1 MEPYQIKTATA
12 AAMCGC
18 SRTAFNKW
26 MASDAKLAA
35 ASTVDT
41 YIDGRFVVKWF
52 MANKRASF
60 YTGDAAT
67 ADINTYKTQY
77 VDAKAT
83 RLEFEVGIQK
93 ANKVNAE
100 DSVNYF
106 ENLVVRFRQDLLA
119 LARTLPGILYGAA
132 PEESEELLEK
142 YLTGIYTD
150 ISKDLRESAFK
161 RYIKRTQKSA
171 DESDDD

>member
-1 MEPYQIKTATA
+1 
-12 AAMCGC
+12 
-18 SRTAFNKW
+18 
-26 MASDAKLAA
+26 MAGDAKLAA
-35 ASTVDT
+35 ASTIDSF
-41 YIDGRFVVKWF
+41 IDGRFVVAWF
-52 MANKRASF
+52 MANKRATF

-77 VDAKAT
+77 TDAKAT

-93 ANKVNAE
+93 AHKVGAE
-100 DSVNYF
+100 DSINYF
-106 ENLVVRFRQDLLA
+106 DNLVVRFRQDLLA
-119 LARTLPGILYGAA
+119 LARTLPGILYGST

-161 RYIKRTQKSA
+161 RYIKRTQKST
-171 DESDDD
+171 DELEDD